1 MSNSASPIHDAL
13 VQSQASKEVTVNA
26 ALDAMSQALLFGR
39 RQSSSSGLT
48 WGYYGGTLNV
58 DGVLTQIAN
67 GTVPSNLIAS
77 TTNYV
82 EATRA
87 GVVSRNNSGFTP
99 GSIPLYSVV
108 TGASSVTSWTDYRAW
123 AGFPG
128 VDGRFVKAMA
138 NANQTLS
145 AAEAQCDILEATGAI
160 SGSLKDMIVPLGPKQ
175 WTVFA
180 NVTGGFGLR
189 VIGASGTGI
198 TIADGKRAIVYA
210 DGTNVVRV
218 TADT

>member
-1 MSNSASPIHDAL
+1 MANSTTNLDTIS
-13 VQSQASKEVTVNA
+13 SGQASKEVTANDMFD
-26 ALDAMSQALLFGR
+26 ALSQASVFGR
-39 RQSSSSGLT
+39 RATTTSALT
-48 WGYYGGTLNV
+48 WGYYGGNIV
-58 DGVLTQIAN
+58 IDGTITQIAN
-67 GTVPSNLIAS
+67 GTVALSAS

-87 GVVSRNNSGFTP
+87 GVVSNNTTGFTP
-99 GSIPLYSVV
+99 GSIPLYSIV
-108 TGASSVTSWTDYRAW
+108 TGAATVTSYTDYRVLLD
-123 AGFPG
+123 PSYLN
-128 VDGRFVKAMA
+128 GRLVKAMA
-138 NANQTLS
+138 NANQTLT
-145 AAEAQCDILEATGAI
+145 AIEARCDILEATGAI
-160 SGSLKDMIVPLGPKQ
+160 SGSLKDMIVPLGTKQ

-198 TIADGKRAIVYA
+198 TVADGKRAIVYA

>member
-1 MSNSASPIHDAL
+1 MSNSTATYDAL
-13 VQSQASKEVTVNA
+13 VQSQASKEITANA
-26 ALDAMSQALLFGR
+26 YFDAASQATAFGR

-48 WGYYGGTLNV
+48 WGYYGANLVV

-67 GTVPSNLIAS
+67 GTVALSAS

-87 GVVSRNNSGFTP
+87 GVVSKNTTGFTP
-99 GSIPLYSVV
+99 GSIPLYSIV
-108 TGASSVTSWTDYRAW
+108 TGVSTVTSYTDYRVQVA
-123 AGFPG
+123 PPY
-128 VDGRFVKAMA
+128 VQGRLVKAMA
-138 NANQTLS
+138 DANQTLT
-145 AAEAQCDILEATGAI
+145 AAEARCDILETTGA
-160 SGSLKDMIVPLGPKQ
+160 LTAQRNLVVPLGAKQ

-180 NVTGGFGLR
+180 NVTGFGIQ

-198 TIADGKRAIVYA
+198 VIAVGKRAIVYA

-218 TADT
+218 TADV

>member
-1 MSNSASPIHDAL
+1 MANSTTNLDTISSSQALKEVTANEMFDAL
-13 VQSQASKEVTVNA
+13 SQASV
-26 ALDAMSQALLFGR
+26 FGR
-39 RQSSSSGLT
+39 QATTTSALT
-48 WGYYGGTLNV
+48 WGYYGGNIVV
-58 DGVLTQIAN
+58 DGTITQIAN
-67 GTVPSNLIAS
+67 GTVALSAS

-87 GVVSRNNSGFTP
+87 GVVSKNTTGFTP
-99 GSIPLYSVV
+99 GSIPLYSIV
-108 TGASSVTSWTDYRAW
+108 TGAATVTNYTDYRVLLD
-123 AGFPG
+123 PSYLN
-128 VDGRFVKAMA
+128 GRLVKAMA
-138 NANQTLS
+138 NANQTLT
-145 AAEAQCDILEATGAI
+145 AIEARCDILEATGAI
-160 SGSLKDMIVPLGPKQ
+160 SGSLKDMIVPLGAKQ

-189 VIGASGTGI
+189 VIGDSGTGI

>member
-1 MSNSASPIHDAL
+1 
-13 VQSQASKEVTVNA
+13 
-26 ALDAMSQALLFGR
+26 
-39 RQSSSSGLT
+39 
-48 WGYYGGTLNV
+48 
-58 DGVLTQIAN
+58 
-67 GTVPSNLIAS
+67 
-77 TTNYV
+77 
-82 EATRA
+82 
-87 GVVSRNNSGFTP
+87 
-99 GSIPLYSVV
+99 
-108 TGASSVTSWTDYRAW
+108 
-123 AGFPG
+123 
-128 VDGRFVKAMA
+128 MA